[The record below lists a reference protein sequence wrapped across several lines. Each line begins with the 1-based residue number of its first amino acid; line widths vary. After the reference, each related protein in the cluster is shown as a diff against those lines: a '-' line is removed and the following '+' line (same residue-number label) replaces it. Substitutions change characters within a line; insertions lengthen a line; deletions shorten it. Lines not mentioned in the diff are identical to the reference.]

1 MLPSTYRQYSIQVL
15 GYVAEPT
22 PVNAEYIATLTME
35 RMSKYY
41 TPEQIFLKW
50 NAGERATKCSKGI
63 NKNKVAYNS
72 CEYINKA
79 INYYNQLK

>member
-15 GYVAEPT
+15 GYIAEAT
-22 PVNAEYIATLTME
+22 PVNAEYIATVKME
-35 RMSKYY
+35 ELSKKY

-63 NKNKVAYNS
+63 NKNNIRYNS

-79 INYYNQLK
+79 INYYNKLK